1 MKESA
6 QAIFSEAQFE
16 LHKWHSNIPAL
27 ETDVTGSSE
36 QESSYAK
43 QQTKLLGIPWNK
55 EEDTIAVTFPSSP
68 EQPTKRDLLGSLAR
82 IYDPLGLVSPTT
94 LTGKMLYRDVCDSR
108 IVWDKTLPSLL
119 LNRWTA
125 WKNCLP
131 EKVEIPQSLAK
142 YQEETEAIDLHGFGD
157 ASGKGVSAAVYTV
170 IHQAQGINQG
180 LLTAKSRLSKRGLT
194 IPRQELVSAHMAA
207 NLIHNV
213 KTALSGFPV
222 RSVYCWLDSSVAL
235 HWLKGNGDYKQFVAN
250 RVRKIQ
256 QHDFIQWRHV
266 KSEDNPADLGS
277 RGGQVD
283 VSADLW
289 WQGPEWL
296 TKPDCWLPDI
306 VTRPTLETRIEAK
319 AIKEVLAVTVAK
331 EDILNGILEK
341 HEFWKAIRIISWI
354 GQFLYNCKTKDA
366 DKKPRNE

>member
-1 MKESA
+1 M
-6 QAIFSEAQFE
+6 
-16 LHKWHSNIPAL
+16 
-27 ETDVTGSSE
+27 
-36 QESSYAK
+36 
-43 QQTKLLGIPWNK
+43 
-55 EEDTIAVTFPSSP
+55 
-68 EQPTKRDLLGSLAR
+68 
-82 IYDPLGLVSPTT
+82 
-94 LTGKMLYRDVCDSR
+94 CDSR
-108 IVWDKTLPSLL
+108 IAWDKTLPSLL

-131 EKVEIPQSLAK
+131 EKVEIPRSLAK
-142 YQEETEAIDLHGFGD
+142 YQEDTEAIDLHGFGD

-180 LLTAKSRLSKRGLT
+180 LLTAKSRLSKKGLT

-266 KSEDNPADLGS
+266 RSEDNPADLGS
-277 RGGQVD
+277 RGGRVD

-296 TKPDCWLPDI
+296 TKPDCWPPDI
-306 VTRPTLETRIEAK
+306 VTRPTPETQAEAK
-319 AIKEVLAVTVAK
+319 AIKEVLAVAVAE
-331 EDILNGILEK
+331 EDILNEILEK
-341 HEFWKAIRIISWI
+341 HEFWKAIRIVSWI
-354 GQFLYNCKTKDA
+354 GRFLYNCKTKDA
-366 DKKPRNE
+366 NKKTGPLTTEETEEQITKWVRTVQSRSQMTEKFQSDSLSLNLQENHQGILECRGRIQGDYPVYLPDKELFSEKLVAHAHKITLHWGVGLTMAKV